1 MTEPADDVLAVLL
14 LPGRLEGL
22 EREDHAREL
31 LSIPRVVALEPS
43 RMRPPGFLR
52 DAICQRQARR
62 LRFPGRL
69 RLLVLYHPAQYP
81 LARALGARYEA
92 LELWYIPPEPQS
104 LQATDEAHRREL
116 AALDEIARE
125 RATQVLV
132 ASEHY
137 VDDGSLRQRLREL
150 GVINPR
156 AFLPGS
162 RSQWRRSRLPAS
174 TRITRTRPDVRRTSR
189 RRRPWRRGARSWR
202 ARRGRSRSP

>member
-116 AALDEIARE
+116 AVLDEMARE

-162 RSQWRRSRLPAS
+162 RSQWRRSRLPVS